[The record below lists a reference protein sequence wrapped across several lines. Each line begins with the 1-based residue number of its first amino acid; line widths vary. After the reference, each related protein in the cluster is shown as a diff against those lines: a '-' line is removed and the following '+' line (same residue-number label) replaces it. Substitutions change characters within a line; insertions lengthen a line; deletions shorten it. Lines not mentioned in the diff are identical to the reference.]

1 MLNIGLLSFFD
12 EDEGGKYTIASLRIA
27 ASLLDMDNV
36 SVEIIP
42 IPINIC
48 DEHLLS
54 EIDKINNSD
63 FEVIGMSA
71 YVWTWEKIRKISL
84 GLNRDKIKAVLVGGP
99 EIQNS
104 IRSDWYG
111 DELFSYGEGEMFT
124 REICKLLIEGAN
136 IQDIH
141 QMQRIANAEKKD
153 DIYIIEKDG
162 ELYNSIPIYTFDN
175 LKKLKIED
183 FCTDYC
189 FYETTRGCPYKCGYC
204 GHKFRQIPVTF
215 DKSILENE
223 IRFFGEVG
231 LKRIFIVDPI
241 LGGTPKRGKEILSMF
256 NKYAP
261 NTKITSFLRPEYLD
275 DEYLELL
282 SRSSIEELRFG
293 IQTINESVPNW
304 IRANNISKILKIL
317 PLLTSTGIPW
327 RAELIVGLPGDDIYG
342 LKRSIEFVIKEVHP
356 TYLHAYHLSVL
367 KETEMYSL
375 LNNPGDKW
383 IKIYEDT
390 MRAKES

>member
-261 NTKITSFLRPEYLD
+261 NTKITSFLRPEYLFKC
-275 DEYLELL
+275 
-282 SRSSIEELRFG
+282 R
-293 IQTINESVPNW
+293 IN
-304 IRANNISKILKIL
+304 RYK
-317 PLLTSTGIPW
+317 
-327 RAELIVGLPGDDIYG
+327 
-342 LKRSIEFVIKEVHP
+342 
-356 TYLHAYHLSVL
+356 
-367 KETEMYSL
+367 
-375 LNNPGDKW
+375 
-383 IKIYEDT
+383 
-390 MRAKES
+390 

>member
-390 MRAKES
+390 M

>member
-111 DELFSYGEGEMFT
+111 DELFSYGEGELFT

-141 QMQRIANAEKKD
+141 QMQKIANAEKKD

-342 LKRSIEFVIKEVHP
+342 SIVTRVSRFVNEFHILKATFKFCTRLSTFVMTFP
-356 TYLHAYHLSVL
+356 FF
-367 KETEMYSL
+367 SL
-375 LNNPGDKW
+375 LL
-383 IKIYEDT
+383 
-390 MRAKES
+390 